1 MPARPPYLKAVEP
14 SGQQYFIE
22 KEDFKE
28 RRDGRAG
35 EGSSVRYKLSKLL
48 EKERGIVFLSSS
60 AIEDVIVLQ
69 RKKYSEVTIPRTR
82 KPKTT

>member
-1 MPARPPYLKAVEP
+1 MPARPPYLKTAAP

-35 EGSSVRYKLSKLL
+35 EGSSVRYDRYKLSKLL
-48 EKERGIVFLSSS
+48 EKEGILFSFR
-60 AIEDVIVLQ
+60 LQ
-69 RKKYSEVTIPRTR
+69 PL
-82 KPKTT
+82 KT

>member
-1 MPARPPYLKAVEP
+1 MPARPPYLKTVEP

-35 EGSSVRYKLSKLL
+35 REALFVM
-48 EKERGIVFLSSS
+48 IVIS
-60 AIEDVIVLQ
+60 
-69 RKKYSEVTIPRTR
+69 
-82 KPKTT
+82 

>member
-1 MPARPPYLKAVEP
+1 MKTVEP

-35 EGSSVRYKLSKLL
+35 EGSSVRYELSKLL
-48 EKERGIVFLSSS
+48 EKEGGGIVFLSSS

-69 RKKYSEVTIPRTR
+69 RKNIVK
-82 KPKTT
+82 

>member
-69 RKKYSEVTIPRTR
+69 RKNIVK
-82 KPKTT
+82 